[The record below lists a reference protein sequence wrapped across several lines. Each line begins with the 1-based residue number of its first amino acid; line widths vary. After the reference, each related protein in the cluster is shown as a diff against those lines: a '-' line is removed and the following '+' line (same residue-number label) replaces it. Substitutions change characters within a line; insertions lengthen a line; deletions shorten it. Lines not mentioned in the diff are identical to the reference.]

1 MAVLTTQMKKI
12 LHTGLHSRDEKKF
25 KLSCGAYVDGCG
37 LFFRTI
43 NEFYRYSRSKQNEN
57 VILFGSSAD

>member
-37 LFFRTI
+37 LFF
-43 NEFYRYSRSKQNEN
+43 
-57 VILFGSSAD
+57 